1 MRIHLAK
8 SLEKWYNKAKR
19 KRSVQMHYIDFH
31 RWILAAVLGMARIG
45 GAFAICPALT
55 ETMIPGV
62 ARRAAVLGFAF
73 IAIPFIKE
81 GMPPGEPD
89 MWMFAIL
96 AFKEAL
102 IGFLIGFFAAI
113 PFWIAENVGN
123 FIDNQRGATMGE
135 VYSPLNGSQVSTTG
149 IFFTQIVSTLFF
161 VGGAV
166 LIFLGALYESY
177 FVWPVFSE
185 IPSNAEGFFGLTF
198 LPGVPAEILGSL
210 DGMLRTTVVISAPA
224 IIVMFLATIGL
235 GLVNR
240 TAPQLNVF
248 FLSMPVKSAL
258 GIAMLVVYLPFIMDM
273 LMYTK
278 KSAILNPVRHLIG
291 G

>member
-1 MRIHLAK
+1 MPYV
-8 SLEKWYNKAKR
+8 E
-19 KRSVQMHYIDFH
+19 FH
-31 RWILAAVLGMARIG
+31 RWILAAVLAMARIG

-55 ETMIPGV
+55 ESMIPGV
-62 ARRAAVLGFAF
+62 ARRAAVLGFSCL
-73 IAIPFIKE
+73 AIPLIKT
-81 GMPPGEPD
+81 GMPPGEPNA
-89 MWMFAIL
+89 WMFGLL
-96 AFKEAL
+96 ALKEAV

-149 IFFTQIVSTLFF
+149 IFFTQIVSTVFF
-161 VGGAV
+161 VSGAILLV
-166 LIFLGALYESY
+166 LGALYKSY
-177 FVWPVFSE
+177 AVWPVFPADAGGF
-185 IPSNAEGFFGLTF
+185 IAFAPNA
-198 LPGVPAEILGSL
+198 PVQMLGAL
-210 DGMLRTTVVISAPA
+210 DGMLKATVVISAPV

-258 GIAMLVVYLPFIMDM
+258 GVAMLILYLPFIMDM

-278 KSAILNPVRHLIG
+278 DSAILDPVRLLLG
-291 G
+291 S

>member
-1 MRIHLAK
+1 MPYV
-8 SLEKWYNKAKR
+8 E
-19 KRSVQMHYIDFH
+19 FH
-31 RWILAAVLGMARIG
+31 RWILAAVLAMARIG

-55 ETMIPGV
+55 DSMIPGV
-62 ARRAAVLGFAF
+62 ARRAAVFAF
-73 IAIPFIKE
+73 SIVAVPSIHLA
-81 GMPPGEPD
+81 MPPGEPHLPL
-89 MWMFAIL
+89 FCLL
-96 AFKEAL
+96 AAKEAL
-102 IGFLIGFFAAI
+102 VGFLIGFFAAI

-166 LIFLGALYESY
+166 L
-177 FVWPVFSE
+177 VFSE
-185 IPSNAEGFFGLTF
+185 GFSFA
-198 LPGVPAEILGSL
+198 PDAPVQILGTL
-210 DGMLRTTVVISAPA
+210 DGMLRTTAVISAPV

-258 GIAMLVVYLPFIMDM
+258 GIAMLVVYIPYIMDM
-273 LMYTK
+273 LMYTDDG
-278 KSAILNPVRHLIG
+278 AILAPAMKLLEG

>member
-1 MRIHLAK
+1 MPYV
-8 SLEKWYNKAKR
+8 E
-19 KRSVQMHYIDFH
+19 FH
-31 RWILAAVLGMARIG
+31 RWILAAVLAMARIG
-45 GAFAICPALT
+45 GAFAVCPALT
-55 ETMIPGV
+55 ESMIPGV
-62 ARRAAVLGFAF
+62 ARRAAVLGFSC
-73 IAIPFIKE
+73 IAIPLVHA
-81 GMPPGEPD
+81 GMPPGEPN
-89 MWMFAIL
+89 MWMFAL
-96 AFKEAL
+96 VAFKEAL
-102 IGFLIGFFAAI
+102 IGFLIGFFAAV

-135 VYSPLNGSQVSTTG
+135 VYSPLSGAQVSTTG

-166 LIFLGALYESY
+166 FVFLGALYTSY
-177 FVWPVFSE
+177 SIWPVFQADAAGA
-185 IPSNAEGFFGLTF
+185 P
-198 LPGVPAEILGSL
+198 LPAFATDAPAQILGSL
-210 DGMLRTTVVISAPA
+210 DGMLRTTVVIVAPV
-224 IIVMFLATIGL
+224 IIVMFLATLGL

-273 LMYTK
+273 LMYGK
-278 KSAILNPVRHLIG
+278 QEALLGPVRRLLG

>member
-1 MRIHLAK
+1 MPYV
-8 SLEKWYNKAKR
+8 E
-19 KRSVQMHYIDFH
+19 FH
-31 RWILAAVLGMARIG
+31 RWILAAVLAMARIG
-45 GAFAICPALT
+45 GAFAICPALADS
-55 ETMIPGV
+55 MIPGV
-62 ARRAAVLGFAF
+62 ARRVAVFGFACL
-73 IAIPFIKE
+73 AVPFVKDA
-81 GMPPGEPD
+81 MPPGEPNL
-89 MWMFAIL
+89 WMFSL
-96 AFKEAL
+96 VAFKEAV

-113 PFWIAENVGN
+113 PFWVAENIGN

-149 IFFTQIVSTLFF
+149 IFFTQIVSTVFF
-161 VGGAV
+161 VSGAV
-166 LIFLGALYESY
+166 LLFLSALYKSY
-177 FVWPVFSE
+177 TIWPVF
-185 IPSNAEGFFGLTF
+185 AEGISFASDA
-198 LPGVPAEILGSL
+198 PVQMLGTV
-210 DGMLRTTVVISAPA
+210 DGMLKATVVISAPV

-258 GIAMLVVYLPFIMDM
+258 GIAMLIVYLPFIMDM

-278 KSAILNPVRHLIG
+278 ETEILLPVQKLLG

>member
-1 MRIHLAK
+1 
-8 SLEKWYNKAKR
+8 
-19 KRSVQMHYIDFH
+19 
-31 RWILAAVLGMARIG
+31 MARIG

-55 ETMIPGV
+55 ESMIPGV
-62 ARRAAVLGFAF
+62 ARRAATFGFAVL
-73 IAIPFIKE
+73 AVPFIHE
-81 GMPPGEPD
+81 AMPAGEPI
-89 MWMFAIL
+89 WWVFAVI
-96 AFKEAL
+96 AAKEAI

-135 VYSPLNGSQVSTTG
+135 VYSPLNGAQVSTTG

-161 VGGAV
+161 IGGAIF
-166 LIFLGALYESY
+166 LFLGALYSSY
-177 FVWPVFSE
+177 GIWPVF
-185 IPSNAEGFFGLTF
+185 AEGLSFAPNT
-198 LPGVPAEILGSL
+198 PAQILGSL
-210 DGMLRTTVVISAPA
+210 DGMLKTTVVISAPV

-258 GIAMLVVYLPFIMDM
+258 GVAMLIIYLPFIMDM

-278 KSAILNPVRHLIG
+278 EGAILIPVRKLIG

>member
-1 MRIHLAK
+1 MPYV
-8 SLEKWYNKAKR
+8 E
-19 KRSVQMHYIDFH
+19 FH
-31 RWILAAVLGMARIG
+31 RWILAAVLAMARVG

-55 ETMIPGV
+55 ESMIPGV
-62 ARRAAVLGFAF
+62 ARRAAVLGFSCL
-73 IAIPFIKE
+73 AIPFIKT
-81 GMPPGEPD
+81 GMPPGEPNY
-89 MWMFAIL
+89 WMFGLL
-96 AFKEAL
+96 AFKEAV

-149 IFFTQIVSTLFF
+149 IFFTQIVSTVFF
-161 VGGAV
+161 VSGAILLV
-166 LIFLGALYESY
+166 LGALYKSY
-177 FVWPVFSE
+177 AVWPVFPADAGGF
-185 IPSNAEGFFGLTF
+185 IAFAPNA
-198 LPGVPAEILGSL
+198 PVQMLGAL
-210 DGMLRTTVVISAPA
+210 DGMLKTTVVISAPV

-258 GIAMLVVYLPFIMDM
+258 GVAMLILYLPFIMDM
-273 LMYTK
+273 LMYTRETQ
-278 KSAILNPVRHLIG
+278 ILDPVQKLLG

>member
-1 MRIHLAK
+1 MP
-8 SLEKWYNKAKR
+8 
-19 KRSVQMHYIDFH
+19 YIEFH
-31 RWILAAVLGMARIG
+31 RWILAAVLAMARIG

-55 ETMIPGV
+55 ESMIPGV
-62 ARRAAVLGFAF
+62 ARRAAVLGFSCL
-73 IAIPFIKE
+73 AIPFVKA
-81 GMPPGEPD
+81 GMPPGEPNV
-89 MWMFAIL
+89 WMFAVL
-96 AFKEAL
+96 AFREAL
-102 IGFLIGFFAAI
+102 IGFLIGFFAAV

-149 IFFTQIVSTLFF
+149 IFFTQIVSTVFF
-161 VGGAV
+161 VSGAILLV
-166 LIFLGALYESY
+166 LGALYKSY
-177 FVWPVFSE
+177 AVWPV
-185 IPSNAEGFFGLTF
+185 
-198 LPGVPAEILGSL
+198 VPADAGGFIAFAPNAPVQMLGAL
-210 DGMLRTTVVISAPA
+210 DGMLRTTVVISAPV

-258 GIAMLVVYLPFIMDM
+258 GIAMLVIYLPFIMDM

-278 KSAILNPVRHLIG
+278 EGAILGPVRLLLG
-291 G
+291 S